1 MEHQANPPIASPL
14 DELLIKRPMPS
25 LRVAAWPI
33 MILITVVLTWANFAK
48 LDEVS
53 VAMGKVV
60 PLGKTKVVQHLEGG
74 IVQEIYV
81 SEGDTVVPGDGV
93 VVVEAMKMENELKV
107 SVSGIVTKLFGKPGD
122 LVDAKAPLVEIK
134 PPASE

>member
-1 MEHQANPPIASPL
+1 MQHQANPPIASPL
-14 DELLIKRPMPS
+14 DELLVKRPMPS

-33 MILITVVLTWANFAK
+33 MILITALLTWANFAK

-53 VAMGKVV
+53 VALGKVV

-81 SEGDTVVPGDGV
+81 SEGDTVSKP
-93 VVVEAMKMENELKV
+93 
-107 SVSGIVTKLFGKPGD
+107 SVRPMT
-122 LVDAKAPLVEIK
+122 
-134 PPASE
+134 PASAN

>member
-1 MEHQANPPIASPL
+1 MEQQANPPIASPL

-53 VAMGKVV
+53 VALGKVV
-60 PLGKTKVVQHLEGG
+60 PLGKTKVVQHLEGEELRVLAFPCRVG
-74 IVQEIYV
+74 QRHWLNVARTEANGRD
-81 SEGDTVVPGDGV
+81 SLPV
-93 VVVEAMKMENELKV
+93 VVFAH
-107 SVSGIVTKLFGKPGD
+107 D
-122 LVDAKAPLVEIK
+122 AVDFQGALH
-134 PPASE
+134 